1 MPLSFDDMLKDHL
14 NTHYRLFV
22 ARISLI
28 REMIATAYLIETRD
42 QRYVLKVYDPMHAH
56 LCEISAMVMDHLE
69 PTGLSPKV
77 IRSAH
82 GTLTEDIHVA
92 NMHHKMVLMTYV
104 DGSDVDALPL
114 SMSIKCQIEH
124 LHQHLQGLKDHLPIH
139 GIDFFVNRFIRLL
152 EDKRVDEVTRA
163 QMKTIGDNLFD
174 YVLKLKNGVCH
185 GDFHTG
191 NMKMVNH
198 QLVVF
203 DYDAVAISSPL
214 IDYAT
219 VFDTS
224 DFNHFEYE
232 AFLSTTAVF
241 SDIAKTRTELLG
253 MLAFVPIRHFELI
266 ATIGNR
272 HGLERLSMAFL
283 NEQIKWITDWVSY
296 LNQTAS

>member
-1 MPLSFDDMLKDHL
+1 
-14 NTHYRLFV
+14 
-22 ARISLI
+22 
-28 REMIATAYLIETRD
+28 
-42 QRYVLKVYDPMHAH
+42 
-56 LCEISAMVMDHLE
+56 
-69 PTGLSPKV
+69 
-77 IRSAH
+77 
-82 GTLTEDIHVA
+82 
-92 NMHHKMVLMTYV
+92 
-104 DGSDVDALPL
+104 
-114 SMSIKCQIEH
+114 
-124 LHQHLQGLKDHLPIH
+124 
-139 GIDFFVNRFIRLL
+139 
-152 EDKRVDEVTRA
+152 
-163 QMKTIGDNLFD
+163 MKTIGDNLFD

-253 MLAFVPIRHFELI
+253 NHFAFTVPI
-266 ATIGNR
+266 
-272 HGLERLSMAFL
+272 ER
-283 NEQIKWITDWVSY
+283 TDDWRCDHRQSPW
-296 LNQTAS
+296 S